1 MDKIYVE
8 LLQKDSLMAQ
18 SILNKSKEI
27 KLYELVDSAKKDTRL
42 LKTSVNS
49 LNEYNLK
56 LRTENRKN
64 KDRLK
69 NTRLIAIATS
79 IIATLLIVTK

>member
-1 MDKIYVE
+1 
-8 LLQKDSLMAQ
+8 MAQ

-69 NTRLIAIATS
+69 NTRLIAIAAS
-79 IIATLLIVTK
+79 ILVTLLIVTK